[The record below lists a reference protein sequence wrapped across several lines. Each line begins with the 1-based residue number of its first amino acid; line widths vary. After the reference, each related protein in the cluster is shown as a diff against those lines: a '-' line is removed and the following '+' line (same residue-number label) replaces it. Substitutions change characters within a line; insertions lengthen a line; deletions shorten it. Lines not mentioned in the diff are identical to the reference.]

1 MLLQCLNSYLG
12 FQIVDF
18 IVSLFHLFIY
28 LVLFIH
34 LFFSAV
40 KRLIVINRIQNKSFC
55 LHNICVCTVCTFI
68 MYVQIHTHAC
78 IYLRKICYI
87 CILNIFIYI
96 I

>member
-40 KRLIVINRIQNKSFC
+40 KRLITINRIQNKSFC
-55 LHNICVCTVCTFI
+55 LHNICVLCVHLLC
-68 MYVQIHTHAC
+68 MYKYTHMHA
-78 IYLRKICYI
+78 YI
-87 CILNIFIYI
+87 
-96 I
+96 